1 MEEKKV
7 WDWHTPLK
15 EIPVK
20 EWESRF
26 NWVEEPCIS
35 NDGESI
41 ASIVNIDEMAFGI
54 CVDGQLWDGEHEKAW
69 SLQPVSHSGFAAC
82 VCQDEEWTLTVNGQ
96 EWSNRFDF
104 LWDMQA
110 APLGEQI
117 GMACQRDGEYGMVV
131 NDQPWEQG
139 FDSISGMVMG
149 SQGQSAA
156 IVQVESMA
164 AADVD
169 AFAKGLFS
177 VAVNGQAREERF
189 LNIWDLAFD
198 TAGDNLTW
206 AIRLNR
212 EQYSIAVNGVPWDG
226 RFQSVWRPMFL
237 EPNQNQGQ
245 DQNQDQGRSKSVV
258 APVKY
263 MSKWRLFKDNQLFWT
278 SVYENI
284 WRLIQSQDKLAAVV
298 APAFGQW
305 TVAEDDQIWPV
316 TWDTMVRDI
325 YYSRDGSSLVA
336 VFKDKGSWG
345 LAKNAK
351 SWTLACDNIFTPVM
365 SHDGSV
371 VAVGFEKSGRYFVSV
386 NDKVITGPYSAMAD
400 PVISPDGEKILIKG
414 IEDGVYKRRII
425 EI

>member
-26 NWVEEPCIS
+26 NWVEEHSIS

-41 ASIVNIDEMAFGI
+41 ASIVNLGEMAFGI
-54 CVDGQLWDGEHEKAW
+54 CVDGKLWDKEYEKAW
-69 SLQPVSHSGFAAC
+69 SLKPVSHSGFAAC

-104 LWDMQA
+104 LWDMQ
-110 APLGEQI
+110 LGHLGSRI

-131 NDQPWEQG
+131 DDQPWDLG
-139 FDSISGMVMG
+139 FESISGMVMG

-156 IVQVESMA
+156 IVQAESMK

-198 TAGDNLTW
+198 KAGDNLTC

-212 EQYSIAVNGVPWDG
+212 EQYSIALNGIPWEE
-226 RFQSVWRPMFL
+226 RFQAVWRPMFL
-237 EPNQNQGQ
+237 NQ
-245 DQNQDQGRSKSVV
+245 SKSVV
-258 APVKY
+258 APVRY
-263 MSKWRLFKDNQLFWT
+263 MGKWRLFKDNQQFWT
-278 SVYENI
+278 SGYENI
-284 WRLIQSQDKLAAVV
+284 WRLIQSHGRVAAVV

-305 TVAEDDQIWPV
+305 TVAEDDRLWPV

-336 VFKDKGSWG
+336 VFKDQGSWG
-345 LAKNAK
+345 LAKDARA
-351 SWTLACDNIFTPVM
+351 WTLSCDKIFTPVI

-371 VAVGFEKSGRYFVSV
+371 VAVSFEKQGAYFVSV
-386 NDKVITGPYSAMAD
+386 NDKVITGPHTAMAD

-414 IEDGVYKRRII
+414 IEDGVYQRRII